1 MHLIFT
7 RTVGIVHKTNSVAL
21 FSFLDRCM
29 PPLLLKEREEP
40 IHKEIRQV
48 EVAAEGEAWEK
59 ENYGGE
65 SVR

>member
-40 IHKEIRQV
+40 IHKWRC
-48 EVAAEGEAWEK
+48 AAEGEAWEK